1 MIRKKCCLVAGLSLV
16 ISVMTAGCS
25 DMVKN
30 PMQYIMNEDETRQG
44 DNVTKESESS
54 DDKEQKETSEEQTT
68 KEICILGT
76 DKRTD
81 YSSKAMVS
89 ISQEINE
96 KLEDDSV
103 QGVILLQDKNYIED
117 ISYFLSLTV
126 KDDKPLIIIPRDYE
140 GDEPVEYVNQAKAYI
155 TDNESGVEL
164 PEDVI
169 LNHNTSVY
177 YDISDVKDLPDVTI
191 IYDYA
196 GSTGDDYIRAINKCD
211 GAVIVSFSDTA
222 EVSYAYD
229 EYLSDKNIIPT
240 VIACEISD
248 TGSIEE
254 KEYNSDVSYTNISPS
269 KARLLLMLSL
279 NSKESQEQR
288 NKAFQQN

>member
-1 MIRKKCCLVAGLSLV
+1 MIRKKCCVVAGLSLV
-16 ISVMTAGCS
+16 ISVMAAGCS
-25 DMVKN
+25 NVVKN
-30 PMQYIMNEDETRQG
+30 PMQYIMNEDETRQA
-44 DNVTKESESS
+44 DKTKESESS
-54 DDKEQKETSEEQTT
+54 DDNEQKETSEEQTT
-68 KEICILGT
+68 KEVCILGT

-89 ISQEINE
+89 IAQEINQ

-103 QGVILLQDKNYIED
+103 KGVILLQDKNYIED
-117 ISYFLSLTV
+117 MSYFLSLTV
-126 KDDKPLIIIPRDYE
+126 KDDKPLIIIPCDYE
-140 GDEPVEYVNQAKAYI
+140 ENEPVEYVNQAKAYI
-155 TDNESGVEL
+155 ADSKADVVL

-177 YDISDVKDLPDVTI
+177 YDISGVKDLPDVTI

-240 VIACEISD
+240 VIACEIAD

-279 NSKESQEQR
+279 NSKENQEQR

>member
-1 MIRKKCCLVAGLSLV
+1 MIRKKCCVVAGLSLV
-16 ISVMTAGCS
+16 ISVMAAGCS
-25 DMVKN
+25 NVVKN
-30 PMQYIMNEDETRQG
+30 PMQYIMNEDETRQA
-44 DNVTKESESS
+44 DKTKESESS
-54 DDKEQKETSEEQTT
+54 DDNEQKETSEEQTT
-68 KEICILGT
+68 KEVCILGT
-76 DKRTD
+76 DKRMD

-89 ISQEINE
+89 IAQEINQ

-103 QGVILLQDKNYIED
+103 KGVILLQDKNYIED
-117 ISYFLSLTV
+117 MSYFLSLTV
-126 KDDKPLIIIPRDYE
+126 KDDKPLIIIPCDYE
-140 GDEPVEYVNQAKAYI
+140 ENEPVEYVNQAKAYI
-155 TDNESGVEL
+155 ADSKADVVL

-177 YDISDVKDLPDVTI
+177 YDISGVKDLPDVTI

-240 VIACEISD
+240 VIACEIAD

-279 NSKESQEQR
+279 NSKENQEQR

>member
-1 MIRKKCCLVAGLSLV
+1 MIRKKCCVVAGLSLV
-16 ISVMTAGCS
+16 ISVMAAGCS
-25 DMVKN
+25 NMVKN
-30 PMQYIMNEDETRQG
+30 PMQYIMNEDETRQAYK
-44 DNVTKESESS
+44 TKESESS
-54 DDKEQKETSEEQTT
+54 DDNEQKETSEEQTT
-68 KEICILGT
+68 KEVCILGT

-89 ISQEINE
+89 IAQEINQ

-103 QGVILLQDKNYIED
+103 KGVILLQDKNYIED
-117 ISYFLSLTV
+117 MSYFLSLTV
-126 KDDKPLIIIPRDYE
+126 KDDKPLIIIPCDYE
-140 GDEPVEYVNQAKAYI
+140 ENEPVEYVNQAKAYI
-155 TDNESGVEL
+155 ADSKADVVL
-164 PEDVI
+164 PENVI

-196 GSTGDDYIRAINKCD
+196 GSSGDDYIRAINKYD

-240 VIACEISD
+240 VIACELAD

-279 NSKESQEQR
+279 NSKESREQR
-288 NKAFQQN
+288 NKVFQQN

>member
-1 MIRKKCCLVAGLSLV
+1 MIRKKCCVVAGLSLV
-16 ISVMTAGCS
+16 ISVMAAGCS
-25 DMVKN
+25 NVVKN
-30 PMQYIMNEDETRQG
+30 PMQYIMNEDETRQA
-44 DNVTKESESS
+44 DKTKESESS
-54 DDKEQKETSEEQTT
+54 DDNEQKETSEEQTT
-68 KEICILGT
+68 KEVCILGT

-89 ISQEINE
+89 IAQEINQ

-103 QGVILLQDKNYIED
+103 KGVILLQDKNYIED
-117 ISYFLSLTV
+117 MSYFLSLTV
-126 KDDKPLIIIPRDYE
+126 KDDKPLIIIPCDYE
-140 GDEPVEYVNQAKAYI
+140 ENEPVEYVNQAKAYI
-155 TDNESGVEL
+155 ADSKADVVL
-164 PEDVI
+164 PENVI

-177 YDISDVKDLPDVTI
+177 YDISGVKDLPDVTI

-211 GAVIVSFSDTA
+211 GAVIVSFSDAA

-240 VIACEISD
+240 VIACEIAD

-279 NSKESQEQR
+279 NSKENQEQR

>member
-1 MIRKKCCLVAGLSLV
+1 MIRKKCCVVAGLSLV
-16 ISVMTAGCS
+16 ISVMAAGCS
-25 DMVKN
+25 NVVKN
-30 PMQYIMNEDETRQG
+30 PMQYIMNEDETRQA
-44 DNVTKESESS
+44 DKTKESESS
-54 DDKEQKETSEEQTT
+54 DDNEQKETSEEQTT
-68 KEICILGT
+68 KEVCILGT

-81 YSSKAMVS
+81 YSSKAMVL
-89 ISQEINE
+89 IAQEINQ

-103 QGVILLQDKNYIED
+103 KGVILLQDKNYIED
-117 ISYFLSLTV
+117 MSYFFSLTV
-126 KDDKPLIIIPRDYE
+126 KDDKPLIIIPCDYE
-140 GDEPVEYVNQAKAYI
+140 ENEPVEYVNQAKAYI
-155 TDNESGVEL
+155 ADSKADVVL
-164 PEDVI
+164 PENVI

-177 YDISDVKDLPDVTI
+177 YDISGVKDLPDVTI

-211 GAVIVSFSDTA
+211 GVVIVSFSDTA

-240 VIACEISD
+240 VIACEIAD

-279 NSKESQEQR
+279 NSKENQEQR

>member
-1 MIRKKCCLVAGLSLV
+1 MIRKKCCVVAGLSLV
-16 ISVMTAGCS
+16 ISVMAAGCS
-25 DMVKN
+25 NVVKN
-30 PMQYIMNEDETRQG
+30 PMQYIMNEDETRQA
-44 DNVTKESESS
+44 DKTKESESS
-54 DDKEQKETSEEQTT
+54 DDNEQKETSEEQTT
-68 KEICILGT
+68 KEVCILGT

-81 YSSKAMVS
+81 YSSKVMVS
-89 ISQEINE
+89 IAQEINQ

-103 QGVILLQDKNYIED
+103 KGVILLQDKNYIED
-117 ISYFLSLTV
+117 MSYFLSLTV
-126 KDDKPLIIIPRDYE
+126 KDDKPLIIIPCDYE
-140 GDEPVEYVNQAKAYI
+140 ENEPVEYVNQAKAYI
-155 TDNESGVEL
+155 ADSKADVVL
-164 PEDVI
+164 PENVI

-177 YDISDVKDLPDVTI
+177 YDISGVKDLPDVTI

-240 VIACEISD
+240 VIACEIAD

-279 NSKESQEQR
+279 NSKENQEQR

>member
-1 MIRKKCCLVAGLSLV
+1 MIRKKCCVVAGLSLV
-16 ISVMTAGCS
+16 ISVMAAGCNNV
-25 DMVKN
+25 VKN
-30 PMQYIMNEDETRQG
+30 PMQYIMNEDETRQA
-44 DNVTKESESS
+44 DKTKESESS
-54 DDKEQKETSEEQTT
+54 DDNEQKETSEEQTT
-68 KEICILGT
+68 KEVCILGT

-89 ISQEINE
+89 IAQEINQ

-103 QGVILLQDKNYIED
+103 KGVILLQDKNYIED
-117 ISYFLSLTV
+117 MSYFLSLTV
-126 KDDKPLIIIPRDYE
+126 KDDKPLIIIPCDYE
-140 GDEPVEYVNQAKAYI
+140 ENEPVEYVNQAKAYI
-155 TDNESGVEL
+155 ADSKADVVL
-164 PEDVI
+164 PENVI

-177 YDISDVKDLPDVTI
+177 YDISGVKDLPDVTI

-240 VIACEISD
+240 VIACEIAD

-279 NSKESQEQR
+279 NSKENQEQR

>member
-1 MIRKKCCLVAGLSLV
+1 MIRKKCCVVAGLSLV
-16 ISVMTAGCS
+16 ISVMAAGCS
-25 DMVKN
+25 NVVKN
-30 PMQYIMNEDETRQG
+30 PMQYIMNEDETRQA
-44 DNVTKESESS
+44 DKTKESESS
-54 DDKEQKETSEEQTT
+54 DDNEQKETSEEQTT
-68 KEICILGT
+68 KEVCILGT

-81 YSSKAMVS
+81 YSSKAMVL
-89 ISQEINE
+89 IAQEINQ

-103 QGVILLQDKNYIED
+103 KGVILLQDKNYIED
-117 ISYFLSLTV
+117 MSYFFSLTV
-126 KDDKPLIIIPRDYE
+126 KDDKPLIIIPCDYE
-140 GDEPVEYVNQAKAYI
+140 ENEPVEYVNQAKAYI
-155 TDNESGVEL
+155 ADSKADVVL
-164 PEDVI
+164 PENVI

-177 YDISDVKDLPDVTI
+177 YDISGVKDLPDVTI

-240 VIACEISD
+240 VIACEIDD

-279 NSKESQEQR
+279 NSKENQEQR